1 MIKSTKTLDQLRQE
15 LSELNLFGKDA
26 NEQIEYALERIK
38 STTFSIEDEIDRSA
52 FKTPEEEIFFF
63 RHIKPPLY
71 SLHIA
76 FSKLRKIELQRPA
89 CSKKKFK
96 GLVKQKLD
104 FIQAHYIDY
113 PEFTRYYNSS
123 ATYDDDRYF
132 LRSNKIQLDCFP
144 HLYNNKLSTGYDL
157 IAAYLLAY
165 QFLIDHFNQNDK
177 KVDFVTNNSNIS
189 WSADKIAFVEI
200 VSGLQAMAAINLG
213 KNDLKTLCSQLG
225 QALNVEVKDIYGKRN
240 EIKERK
246 GDRFKF
252 IRQMLE
258 ALEQEFDEN
267 FE

>member
-1 MIKSTKTLDQLRQE
+1 
-15 LSELNLFGKDA
+15 LSGLNLFGKDA
-26 NEQIEYALERIK
+26 NEQIEFALERIK
-38 STTFSIEDEIDRSA
+38 STTFSIEDEIDRSS
-52 FKTPEEEIFFF
+52 FRTPEDEIYFF

-71 SLHIA
+71 SMHIA

-96 GLVKQKLD
+96 VLVKQKLD
-104 FIQAHYIDY
+104 FIEAHYIDY
-113 PEFTRYYNSS
+113 PEFTRYYNSNS
-123 ATYDDDRYF
+123 TYDDERYF

-144 HLYNNKLSTGYDL
+144 HLYNDKFSTGYDL

-165 QFLIDHFNQNDK
+165 QFLIDHFDQNDK
-177 KVDFVTNNSNIS
+177 KAQSDVNNSNIS
-189 WSADKIAFVEI
+189 WTADKIAFVELI
-200 VSGLQAMAAINLG
+200 SGLQIMGSVNLG

-225 QALNVEVKDIYGKRN
+225 QALNIEVKDIYGKRN